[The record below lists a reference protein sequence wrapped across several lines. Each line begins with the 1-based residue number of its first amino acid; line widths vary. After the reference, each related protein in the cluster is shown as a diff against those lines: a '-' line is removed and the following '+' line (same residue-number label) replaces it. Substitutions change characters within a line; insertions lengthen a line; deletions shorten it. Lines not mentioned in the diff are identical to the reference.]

1 MTGLETLFALASI
14 VVIDIVLGGDNAIL
28 IALASKNLAV
38 EQRKK
43 AMFWGVIGA
52 VGVRAALTT
61 VALYLLKIPLL
72 QFAGGVLL
80 VWIALKLLLEEKQ
93 VECESASCLSEAIKI
108 IIVADVVM
116 GIDNVIAIAGAAHGS
131 VLMVVLGLAIS
142 VPIIVWGST
151 FILKWMEKYPA
162 IVYLGA
168 GILAWTAGQMIASDP
183 IIARE
188 IGFYIPYFEWLLPLL
203 VLIGVILGGF
213 YGKKAANQ
221 QCKIN

>member
-1 MTGLETLFALASI
+1 MTGLEVLVALGSI

-28 IALASKNLAV
+28 IALASKNLAP

-43 AMFWGVIGA
+43 AMFWGVVGA
-52 VGVRAALTT
+52 VAVRAALTA

-80 VWIALKLLLEEKQ
+80 VWIALKLLLEDKK
-93 VECESASCLSEAIKI
+93 VECASATCLSEAIKT

-131 VLMVVLGLAIS
+131 MLMVVLGLAIS

-151 FILKWMEKYPA
+151 FLLKWMDKYPA
-162 IVYLGA
+162 IVYIGA
-168 GILAWTAGQMIASDP
+168 GVLAWTAGQMIVSDK
-183 IIARE
+183 IIARG
-188 IGFYIPYFEWLLPLL
+188 IGNYIPYFEWVIPLVVLL
-203 VLIGVILGGF
+203 GVILTGLN
-213 YGKKAANQ
+213 KNKLAKQ
-221 QCKIN
+221 QCKIS

>member
-1 MTGLETLFALASI
+1 METLFALASI

-188 IGFYIPYFEWLLPLL
+188 IGVYIPYLEWLLPLL

-213 YGKKAANQ
+213 YGKKAANP
-221 QCKIN
+221 QCKSQ